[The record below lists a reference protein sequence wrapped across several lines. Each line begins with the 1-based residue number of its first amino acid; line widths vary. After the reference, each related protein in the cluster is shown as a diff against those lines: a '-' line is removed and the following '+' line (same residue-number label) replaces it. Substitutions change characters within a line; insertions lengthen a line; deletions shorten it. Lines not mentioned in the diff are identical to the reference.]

1 MRGSLVLFGWIL
13 IVLVSSKNIE
23 GNKVKHELKFFKKE
37 RRLERMRHIKAYMQ
51 KALVSGVGVT
61 LSALAVMF
69 ANAPCKGYLY
79 ETEIPKKLRKK

>member
-1 MRGSLVLFGWIL
+1 
-13 IVLVSSKNIE
+13 
-23 GNKVKHELKFFKKE
+23 
-37 RRLERMRHIKAYMQ
+37 MRHIKAYMQ